1 MDSLLKLLPD
11 ARRAGVYHSQI
22 DASEIVAAA
31 KTLGTQAFKL
41 DLAKV
46 RSKGGLLDEFAKT
59 LKFPEHFGRN
69 WDALNDCLSDLSW
82 LDGKGWVLILLHAN
96 SFAETN
102 EEAFHTVLDVL
113 EGVVEYWREQKK
125 PFWVFVQGKPGWE
138 PDLPR
143 LVSN

>member
-11 ARRAGVYHSQI
+11 FTRAGVCHTQV
-22 DASEIVAAA
+22 DAAEIVAAA
-31 KTLGTQAFKL
+31 KTRGLHVVKL
-41 DLAKV
+41 EIAKT
-46 RSKGGLLDEFAKT
+46 RGKGGLLDEFARA
-59 LKFPEHFGRN
+59 LKFPRHFGRN

-82 LDGKGWVLILLHAN
+82 LHGKGWVLILLRAD

-125 PFWVFVQGKPGWE
+125 PFWVFVQGRPGWG

-143 LVSN
+143 LVSR

>member
-22 DASEIVAAA
+22 DAAEIVAAA
-31 KTLGTQAFKL
+31 KTLGLHVVKL
-41 DLAKV
+41 ELAKT

-59 LKFPEHFGRN
+59 LKFPRHFGRN

-82 LDGKGWVLILLHAN
+82 LHSKGWVLLLLRAD

-113 EGVVEYWREQKK
+113 EGVVEYWREQKR
-125 PFWVFVQGKPGWE
+125 PFWVLVQGKPGWG

-143 LVSN
+143 LVGH

>member
-1 MDSLLKLLPD
+1 MNSLLKLLPD

-22 DASEIVAAA
+22 EPSEIVAAA
-31 KTLGTQAFKL
+31 KTLGLHVGKL
-41 DLAKV
+41 DLAKT
-46 RSKGGLLDEFAKT
+46 RGKGGLLDEFAKT
-59 LKFPEHFGRN
+59 LKFPRPFGRN

-82 LDGKGWVLILLHAN
+82 LGGKGWVLLLLRAD

-125 PFWVFVQGKPGWE
+125 PFWVFVQGKPGWG
-138 PDLPR
+138 PDLPK
-143 LVSN
+143 LAGH